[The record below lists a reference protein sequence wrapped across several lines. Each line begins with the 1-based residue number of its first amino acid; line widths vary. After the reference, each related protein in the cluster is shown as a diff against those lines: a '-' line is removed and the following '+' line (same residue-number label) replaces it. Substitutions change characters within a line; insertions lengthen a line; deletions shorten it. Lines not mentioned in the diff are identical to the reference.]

1 MAKMWRKRYA
11 VAALEATYG
20 EGAADMSGATIL
32 EVVML
37 EGGNPYAGNTVDRE
51 RMRDGLGAFEQVN
64 TGPYVERQI
73 RVPLAGQGTAGEP
86 PAYGMLLRACGLSE
100 TIDTT
105 TPGSETVTYQ
115 PVSDS
120 HESVVIWW
128 IEDGQMQRIKGAR
141 GTASVTTDSQG
152 LPYIQFNFTGLYEKT
167 AAGADASL
175 ATQAVQAKELPV
187 NKQNTTASID
197 GHAARMSSLSFEM
210 GNQVEY
216 RNLVNYEG
224 VHITDRS
231 VTGSTNIEAPD
242 IATKDY
248 FTAVE
253 SHNGVTLVP
262 MTLTHG
268 IEAGNIVELSGPNV
282 QLSTISPTDNQ
293 GIMHYDVGLRFLPD
307 GSADDDFTLVFK

>member
-1 MAKMWRKRYA
+1 MAKKWRKRYV
-11 VAALEATYG
+11 VAKLESAYG
-20 EGAADMSGATIL
+20 EGSADMTEATIL

-37 EGGNPYAGNTVDRE
+37 DGGNPYAGNTVDRE

-73 RVPLAGQGTAGEP
+73 RVPFAGNGTAGEP

-100 TIDTT
+100 TIDTE

-115 PVSDS
+115 PASDD
-120 HESVVIWW
+120 HESVELWW
-128 IEDGQMQRIKGAR
+128 IEDGQTQHITGAR
-141 GTASVTTDSQG
+141 GTMSVTTDSQS
-152 LPYIQFNFTGLYEKT
+152 LPYIEFNFTGLYEKT
-167 AAGADASL
+167 AAGGDAST
-175 ATQAVQAKELPV
+175 ATQATQAKELPV

-197 GHAARMSSLSFEM
+197 GHAARMSTLSFEL

-216 RNLVNYEG
+216 RNLVNHES

-231 VTGSTNIEAPD
+231 ATGSTNIEAPD

-248 FTAVE
+248 FAAVE

-262 MTLTHG
+262 LTFTHG
-268 IEAGNIVELSGPNV
+268 TEGGETIVIESSNV

-293 GIMHYDVGLRFLPD
+293 GIMHYDLGLRFLPTA
-307 GSADDDFTLVFK
+307 GNDDDFTLTYK